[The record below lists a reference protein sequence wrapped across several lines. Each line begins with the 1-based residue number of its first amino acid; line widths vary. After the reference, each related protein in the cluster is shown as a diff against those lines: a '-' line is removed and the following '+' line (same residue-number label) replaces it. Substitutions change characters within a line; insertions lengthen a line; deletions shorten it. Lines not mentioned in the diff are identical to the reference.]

1 MNQRSWIA
9 AQPELRLRGCR
20 TVLLD
25 RDGTVNLK
33 APHSGYVTS
42 PAELFLIP
50 GAAAAISALNE
61 AAIRVILV
69 TNQRWLSDPARNPAD
84 YAKVHARLDELLAA
98 EGAHL
103 DAAYHC
109 PHDQGC
115 CDCRKPKAG
124 MLTRA
129 AREHGFSLGAA
140 VTIGDSETD
149 VSAGRAAGTMTILL
163 RSGQRAAPG
172 DADFVADD
180 LVEAVDLILHA
191 RGADPAS

>member
-1 MNQRSWIA
+1 MNQRSWMA
-9 AQPELRLRGCR
+9 AQPELRLRRCR
-20 TVLLD
+20 TVFLD

-42 PAELFLIP
+42 PAGLFLIP

-69 TNQRWLSDPARNPAD
+69 TNQRWLSDPARNPAAD
-84 YAKVHARLDELLAA
+84 YAKVHARLEELLAA

-109 PHDQGC
+109 PHDQDC
-115 CDCRKPKAG
+115 CDCRKPRAG

-140 VTIGDSETD
+140 VMVGDSGID
-149 VSAGRAAGTMTILL
+149 VSAGRAAGTVTILL
-163 RSGQRAAPG
+163 RSGQRTAPC

-191 RGADPAS
+191 